1 MCRCSVHGLAQRAQ
15 HLRVVLGVLFA
26 VRLELVAAAR
36 GGGGLVG
43 LAVVELAPAFAATAA
58 AVVVVITHRA
68 RLAAGERL
76 LVRVGPAAVEAE
88 IVGLDL
94 GGLAGHLI
102 RLAVAHGQLQWP
114 ARAPGTGSP
123 TQYCRLL
130 LYRARSQSIILAT
143 R

>member
-43 LAVVELAPAFAATAA
+43 LAVVELAPAFATTA
-58 AVVVVITHRA
+58 AVVVVDVVITHRA

-123 TQYCRLL
+123 D
-130 LYRARSQSIILAT
+130 
-143 R
+143 

>member
-76 LVRVGPAAVEAE
+76 LVRVRPAAVEAE

-123 TQYCRLL
+123 D
-130 LYRARSQSIILAT
+130 
-143 R
+143 